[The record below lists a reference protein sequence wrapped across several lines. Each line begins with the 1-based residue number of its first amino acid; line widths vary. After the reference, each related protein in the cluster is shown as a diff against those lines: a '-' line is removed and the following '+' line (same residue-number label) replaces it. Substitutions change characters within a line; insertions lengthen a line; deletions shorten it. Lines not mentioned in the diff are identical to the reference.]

1 MEHGGTEEAQ
11 AGKHE
16 EGVQMNKKIKDILK
30 NIKIGSRANR
40 TVNVQTWE
48 VQTCKMQTWEVQT
61 CKMQTLIFHAF
72 HYGAEVLTYIL
83 MTDN

>member
-40 TVNVQTWE
+40 TVNVQT
-48 VQTCKMQTWEVQT
+48 
-61 CKMQTLIFHAF
+61 
-72 HYGAEVLTYIL
+72 
-83 MTDN
+83 